1 MKINLF
7 DINFSF
13 MKNKVGYDSLSYCR
27 PERMEWVRD
36 NLDWSGATVFADELC
51 FSDRVDNV
59 KTDFK
64 VAWLLEPPGIKN
76 TAKSIR
82 NVQHKFDM
90 ILSYLP
96 IEMLGVDESK
106 FVCLPSAGSWIQP
119 QEKHEKTRDV
129 SIIASGKRDTV
140 GHRLR
145 HEIIDIYRESMDLYG
160 YGYRPIVCK
169 TEGLL
174 PYRFSM
180 IIENEKY
187 PMFFSEKLVDCMLCR
202 TIPIY
207 WGASRV
213 SEIFDDRGIL
223 SFDSKDEVASF
234 LGNATPD
241 LYTSLLKSI
250 EYNYDVAL
258 KYARIDDVMHDV
270 ILERMTAK
278 LKGKL

>member
-7 DINFSF
+7 DNNFRF
-13 MKNKVGYDSLSYCR
+13 MNSKVGYDSLSYCK
-27 PERMEWVRD
+27 PEKMEWVRD
-36 NLDWSGATVFADELC
+36 NIDWPGATVFADELC
-51 FSDRVDNV
+51 FSHYVDSV

-76 TAKSIR
+76 TASGIQR
-82 NVQHKFDM
+82 VQHKFDM

-96 IEMLGVDESK
+96 IEMLGVDKSK

-145 HEIIDIYRESMDLYG
+145 HEIIDMHRDRMDLYG
-160 YGYRPIVCK
+160 YGYKPIESK

-174 PYRFSM
+174 PYRFSV

-213 SEIFDDRGIL
+213 SEIFDNRGIL
-223 SFDSKDEVASF
+223 SFDSKDDIDGF
-234 LGNATPD
+234 LKNATPD
-241 LYTSLLKSI
+241 LYTSLIDSI
-250 EYNYDVAL
+250 EYNYDAAL
-258 KYARIDDVMHDV
+258 RYARIDDIMHDV
-270 ILERMTAK
+270 ILERMNTK
-278 LKGKL
+278 LKGK